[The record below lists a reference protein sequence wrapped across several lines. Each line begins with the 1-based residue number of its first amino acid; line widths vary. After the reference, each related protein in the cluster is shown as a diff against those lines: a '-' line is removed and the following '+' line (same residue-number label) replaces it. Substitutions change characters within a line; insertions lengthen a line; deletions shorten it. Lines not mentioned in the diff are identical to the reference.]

1 MTTTK
6 IERPNIAQW
15 GCLVMLLGAI
25 ILTILGGVWLFAR
38 NPSAPEGLQPTA
50 VVWTTTPTPVPAAA
64 PTPTPASILP
74 GTFGIGTR
82 VEVIDTGGVGV
93 SIRAEAHTNG
103 ERLDV
108 ANEGDTLLIVGG
120 PEEADGYTWWFL
132 RDESNAAREGWA
144 VSDYLSPID

>member
-1 MTTTK
+1 MVTNK

-15 GCLVMLLGAI
+15 GCLVMLLGVI
-25 ILTILGGVWLFAR
+25 LLTIVGGVWLFGK
-38 NPSAPEGLQPTA
+38 NPSAPEGSQPTA
-50 VVWTTTPTPVPAAA
+50 VVWTTTPTPVLTAA
-64 PTPTPASILP
+64 PTPTPAPILP
-74 GTFGIGTR
+74 GTIEVGTR
-82 VEVIDTGGVGV
+82 VEVIGTGGAGV
-93 SIRAEAHTNG
+93 SIRVEARTNG